1 MSTNFPNRAGLG
13 GMENK
18 LCELKV
24 KIYGLFFANLPDLR
38 DNGLTYVAHTGH
50 AMLLF
55 DCAHNVVQTRRC
67 DGNKGYFPLERA
79 VGLGRFAYGRSPG
92 GR

>member
-1 MSTNFPNRAGLG
+1 MQK
-13 GMENK
+13 K

-24 KIYGLFFANLPDLR
+24 GIYGLFFANLPDLR
-38 DNGLTYVAHTGH
+38 DNGLPYVAHIGH

-55 DCAHNVVQTRRC
+55 DCAHNVVQTRCC

-79 VGLGRFAYGRSPG
+79 VGFLHMDALPVDEKLL
-92 GR
+92 